1 MKIQTTCG
9 RGDAHMEGIEGLPL
23 TTRIRFTAKDE
34 DLKLRHSVYSNGIYH
49 DTSSKGFGSKRRHN
63 CFRAEVRA
71 DGVRI
76 RHRFPT
82 RKAAKAWIRWMKSK
96 DV

>member
-34 DLKLRHSVYSNGIYH
+34 DLKLRHSVYSNG
-49 DTSSKGFGSKRRHN
+49 
-63 CFRAEVRA
+63 
-71 DGVRI
+71 VRI
-76 RHRFPT
+76 RRRFPT
-82 RKAAKAWIRWMKSK
+82 RKAAQAWIRWMKSK